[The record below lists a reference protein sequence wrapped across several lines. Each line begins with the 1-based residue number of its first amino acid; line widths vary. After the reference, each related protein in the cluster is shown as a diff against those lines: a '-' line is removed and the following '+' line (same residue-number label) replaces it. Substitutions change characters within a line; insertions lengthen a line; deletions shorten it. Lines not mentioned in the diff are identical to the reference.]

1 MAYEPGD
8 LEKRVK
14 EIRKSISWGQG
25 AITAAL
31 GLGLLSTEIKK
42 ILSLP
47 HQLNDFLYLALLIAI
62 GVKVALW
69 IWVSQKEL
77 ALFCQWLDPEEYEP
91 PDETLIIVGF
101 AVVLAILLYAARNP
115 IVFGAAYTVYS
126 VANVLGWKHIRGEI
140 KTAVTKSRLRLKDE
154 PSEQAGIIEQ
164 ALALIERY
172 YVEAPHIARSSL
184 GLILA
189 ITGLAISTYGGL
201 RHNQTATAGA
211 YLVYIFDTLII
222 EELGTMRLRLALY
235 AGLRPLSAKVHDL
248 ERRGQLGQLP
258 RP

>member
-14 EIRKSISWGQG
+14 EIRKSIVWGQG
-25 AITAAL
+25 AITFAL

-47 HQLNDFLYLALLIAI
+47 HQLSDVLYLALLIAI
-62 GVKVALW
+62 GIKVALW

-77 ALFCQWLDPEEYEP
+77 ALFCQWLDPEDYEP
-91 PDETLIIVGF
+91 PDETIIIVGF

-115 IVFGAAYTVYS
+115 IVFGVAYTVYS
-126 VANVLGWKHIRGEI
+126 VANVLGWIHVRGEI
-140 KTAVTKSRLRLKDE
+140 GTAVTKSRLRLKE
-154 PSEQAGIIEQ
+154 EKPSEQAGIIEQ

-172 YVEAPHIARSSL
+172 YVRAPHIARSSL

-201 RHNQTATAGA
+201 RHNQTATEAA

-222 EELGTMRLRLALY
+222 EELGTMRLRLAFY

-248 ERRGQLGQLP
+248 TRKGQEPGQ
-258 RP
+258 